1 MIKRY
6 IRWIL
11 PLVVIVLIGAY
22 FLVSPMVATHAAGTA
37 APAAP
42 SQITAPHGIT
52 PDFFY
57 HR

>member
-22 FLVSPMVATHAAGTA
+22 FLVSPMVATHAAGSA

-42 SQITAPHGIT
+42 SQITTPHGMT
-52 PDFFY
+52 PDFY
-57 HR
+57 WHQ

>member
-22 FLVSPMVATHAAGTA
+22 FLVSPMVATHAAGSA

-42 SQITAPHGIT
+42 SQITTPNGPT
-52 PDFFY
+52 PDFFW
-57 HR
+57 RW

>member
-42 SQITAPHGIT
+42 SPIATPHSIT
-52 PDFFY
+52 PDWLW
-57 HR
+57 RW